1 ITPRFNLERNG
12 VHSGHVQ
19 TSLRDPFCT
28 IKNGRG
34 RCQDGYTKEVVGPGG
49 VPVLVAVRAKPNRN
63 ASSVLDREF
72 YVSFLNVLNQAENA
86 GRFNFTTQFPYY
98 REVLYKPDFR
108 GKHFGKNL
116 VFDMDMSGG
125 DFLAL
130 FYLLNLPVE
139 DINLKAILVSQTG
152 WANAATIDS
161 VYDLLHMMG
170 RDDIPVG
177 LGDVF
182 AMNQSD
188 PVFSAVGNCR
198 YNKVIPQGSGGYLD
212 SDTLYGLARSLP
224 RSPRRYTAENS
235 AKFGA
240 PRDTDHPE
248 LRQPLASEVLES
260 VVKSLDPGSKIS
272 ILTNGPLTNIAK
284 IVLEGKNTSKAIQDI
299 LIVGGHINHDNT
311 EKGNVI
317 NVPSNKFAE
326 LNMFLDPLAAKT
338 VLSSEHNI
346 ILIPLG
352 IQRKVSAFHQI
363 LEGLYTTR
371 TPEALFRRRLISRL
385 YRLQKLHHVYQ
396 HLDMFV
402 GEILGAVV
410 AGDLSALKSTFE
422 VKKLKVSATGV
433 ESEDGEII
441 IDKEHGKA
449 VKVLENVDPSAYYN
463 VLAKRLGDEKQ
474 FAVIGSFN
482 EQRRIWSIPSV

>member
-1 ITPRFNLERNG
+1 MCNFLSKLHSLNSVQPWDKTDELLATYCRNR
-12 VHSGHVQ
+12 V
-19 TSLRDPFCT
+19 
-28 IKNGRG
+28 
-34 RCQDGYTKEVVGPGG
+34 E
-49 VPVLVAVRAKPNRN
+49 PN
-63 ASSVLDREF
+63 
-72 YVSFLNVLNQAENA
+72 
-86 GRFNFTTQFPYY
+86 
-98 REVLYKPDFR
+98 
-108 GKHFGKNL
+108 
-116 VFDMDMSGG
+116 
-125 DFLAL
+125 
-130 FYLLNLPVE
+130 
-139 DINLKAILVSQTG
+139 AILVSQTG

-284 IVLEGKNTSKAIQDI
+284 IVLEGKNTSKAIQASGSSIIADI

-352 IQRKVSAFHQI
+352 IQRK
-363 LEGLYTTR
+363 
-371 TPEALFRRRLISRL
+371 
-385 YRLQKLHHVYQ
+385 
-396 HLDMFV
+396 DMFV